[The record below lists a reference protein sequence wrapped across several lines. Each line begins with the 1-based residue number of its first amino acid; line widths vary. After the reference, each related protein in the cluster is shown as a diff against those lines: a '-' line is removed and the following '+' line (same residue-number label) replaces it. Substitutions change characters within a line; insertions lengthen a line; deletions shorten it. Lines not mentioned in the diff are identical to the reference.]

1 MLENE
6 EMILSFIHA
15 KEGSRVAF
23 MTCSGTG
30 SMEASVINLLTN
42 KDKALVIN
50 GGSFGQRF
58 ADLLSLHEI
67 PHSEIKLEKGK
78 NIHKEDLIPFE
89 EKGYTAFLV
98 NIHETS
104 TGVLYDIN
112 LIADFC
118 KRNHMLLIVDAI
130 FSFLADPF
138 DMSKYD
144 IDVMITGS
152 QKALACHPGISLIAL
167 SPKALKRVEENNP
180 KCMYLDLKSALKNGE
195 RGQTPFTP
203 AVGIL
208 LQIHARLTQ
217 IKNNGGVEEENR
229 KTHELATY
237 FRDQIKDLPLEIV
250 SESLSN
256 AVTPLHPL
264 HANAYEIFTT
274 LKDEYSIWV
283 CPNGGDMKETIFRV
297 GHIGYLT
304 KEDYDKLILALH
316 DLYKRG
322 ILW

>member
-1 MLENE
+1 
-6 EMILSFIHA
+6 
-15 KEGSRVAF
+15 

-30 SMEASVINLLTN
+30 SMEASVINLLTD

-118 KRNHMLLIVDAI
+118 KRNQMLLIVDAI
-130 FSFLADPF
+130 SSFLADPF

>member
-1 MLENE
+1 
-6 EMILSFIHA
+6 
-15 KEGSRVAF
+15 
-23 MTCSGTG
+23 
-30 SMEASVINLLTN
+30 MEASVINLLTN

-67 PHSEIKLEKGK
+67 PHSEIKLERGK

-130 FSFLADPF
+130 SSFLADPF

-217 IKNNGGVEEENR
+217 IKTHGGVEEENR

-304 KEDYDKLILALH
+304 KEDYDTLILALH
-316 DLYKRG
+316 DLQKRG